1 MENGWKRGRSEQAVS
16 RVTKLRERDAK
27 SLIMN
32 QATDTGRKN
41 RVTTEEQQNL
51 VIKKEVISDDTV
63 LCLMRTEQKTAPFI

>member
-1 MENGWKRGRSEQAVS
+1 MENGRKGGRSEQAVS